1 MYGVKKTVWFVD
13 SLRFFFIVLQSVA
26 RCHAVVCK
34 AEGLTQMK

>member
-1 MYGVKKTVWFVD
+1 MYGVKKQYGLWIVYV
-13 SLRFFFIVLQSVA
+13 FFIVLQSVA

>member
-13 SLRFFFIVLQSVA
+13 SLRFFIVLQSVA